1 MIRTEDAVR
10 MAGRVLR
17 RYGTRDPD
25 RLAQEM
31 GIIVMARPF
40 VKQKGA
46 YKVIERNRFIFI
58 KEDLHPVMHDIVLLH
73 EIGHDTLHRHE
84 AVSTGGF
91 QEFNIFDMGNRRME
105 YEANI
110 FAAQISLPDDEILE
124 YIYRG
129 YDVGQI
135 ARAMDSDINLVALKV
150 AELNR
155 QGYSFREQDFRGGF
169 SEIATEAKL
178 LHITKDSLVYLTRA

>member
-1 MIRTEDAVR
+1 MK
-10 MAGRVLR
+10 
-17 RYGTRDPD
+17 P
-25 RLAQEM
+25 
-31 GIIVMARPF
+31 RPTL
-40 VKQKGA
+40 
-46 YKVIERNRFIFI
+46 KVIVRNRFIFI
-58 KEDLHPVMHDIVLLH
+58 KDDLPPVMHDIVLLH

-124 YIYRG
+124 YIYQG

-135 ARAMDSDINLVALKV
+135 ARTMDSDINLVALKV

-155 QGYSFREQDFRGGF
+155 QGYSFLSQEFRSDFL
-169 SEIATEAKL
+169 K
-178 LHITKDSLVYLTRA
+178 

>member
-1 MIRTEDAVR
+1 MMIKTEDAVR
-10 MAGRVLR
+10 MAVRVLR
-17 RYGTRDPD
+17 RYGTRSPD

-31 GIIVMARPF
+31 GIIVMPRPF

-58 KEDLHPVMHDIVLLH
+58 KEDLPPVMHDIVLLH

-124 YIYRG
+124 YIYQG

-155 QGYSFREQDFRGGF
+155 QGYSFREQEFRGDF
-169 SEIATEAKL
+169 L
-178 LHITKDSLVYLTRA
+178 R

>member
-1 MIRTEDAVR
+1 MIKTTDIVRTANRLV
-10 MAGRVLR
+10 R
-17 RYGTRDPD
+17 RYGTRSPD
-25 RLAQEM
+25 RLADEM
-31 GIIVMARPF
+31 GITILRRPF

-73 EIGHDTLHRHE
+73 EIGHDTLHRGE
-84 AVSTGGF
+84 AVSAGGF

-105 YEANI
+105 FEANL

-124 YIYRG
+124 YIYQG
-129 YDVGQI
+129 HDVGQI
-135 ARAMDSDINLVALKV
+135 ARSMGSDINLVALKA

-155 QGYSFREQDFRGGF
+155 QGYSFREQEFRADFL
-169 SEIATEAKL
+169 S
-178 LHITKDSLVYLTRA
+178 

>member
-10 MAGRVLR
+10 MAGRILR

-73 EIGHDTLHRHE
+73 EIGHDTLHRDE
-84 AVSTGGF
+84 AVSTGAEKRF
-91 QEFNIFDMGNRRME
+91 
-105 YEANI
+105 
-110 FAAQISLPDDEILE
+110 ISGAWVP
-124 YIYRG
+124 
-129 YDVGQI
+129 
-135 ARAMDSDINLVALKV
+135 
-150 AELNR
+150 
-155 QGYSFREQDFRGGF
+155 
-169 SEIATEAKL
+169 
-178 LHITKDSLVYLTRA
+178 

>member
-1 MIRTEDAVR
+1 MK
-10 MAGRVLR
+10 
-17 RYGTRDPD
+17 P
-25 RLAQEM
+25 
-31 GIIVMARPF
+31 RPTL
-40 VKQKGA
+40 KL
-46 YKVIERNRFIFI
+46 IERNRFIFI
-58 KEDLHPVMHDIVLLH
+58 KEDLPPVMHDIVLLH
-73 EIGHDTLHRHE
+73 EIGHDTLHQHE
-84 AVSTGGF
+84 AVSTEGF

-124 YIYRG
+124 YIYQG

-155 QGYSFREQDFRGGF
+155 QGYSSRSQEFRSDFL
-169 SEIATEAKL
+169 K
-178 LHITKDSLVYLTRA
+178 

>member
-1 MIRTEDAVR
+1 M
-10 MAGRVLR
+10 
-17 RYGTRDPD
+17 
-25 RLAQEM
+25 
-31 GIIVMARPF
+31 VMKPRPTL
-40 VKQKGA
+40 
-46 YKVIERNRFIFI
+46 KVIVRNRFIFI
-58 KEDLHPVMHDIVLLH
+58 KEDLPPVMHDIVLLH

-124 YIYRG
+124 YIYQG

-135 ARAMDSDINLVALKV
+135 ARTMDSDINLVALKV

-155 QGYSFREQDFRGGF
+155 QGYSFLSQEFRSDFL
-169 SEIATEAKL
+169 K
-178 LHITKDSLVYLTRA
+178 